1 MRAHRS
7 SHRRL
12 SRVLLVVLA
21 ALLAAAVTGS
31 NGYGYTKPVTYNE
44 GNVVFKDR
52 YLQSPHSWIIVKAVD
67 LIRHDGY
74 TQEADVA
81 QKYLLPMMEG
91 VTYNDVW
98 GDADLAGGSILD
110 YYIPGSP
117 DTNFGYGCAVILGI
131 FAYKNCTEDFQSNG
145 FYGYGNAADEAQY
158 RYDYAKRIVL
168 GNWGTDSRDRSAGWV
183 TDTLLGQDDPM
194 DDNWGTGTTQIDS
207 GGYSGTSF
215 GSGQTPAS
223 SMLYL
228 LQHGT
233 NAQVVFADQSDPA
246 LSTIDVPTFDVVDNH
261 GPGWLDDTFGG
272 ADDVE
277 AYNGYDGHGFAVY
290 ANWTPDTGSGCS
302 DTCNAAPMV
311 VRLPVGSTAH
321 AFFNL
326 GWAIHLLEDQTT
338 PVHTT
343 NDSFTTREVHNDIEK
358 RADEVLTPPYVSY
371 NGQLIKDALPALT
384 LSDFQSL
391 YSFPPSNCAD
401 KAHDPAPDFKSRWY
415 ANTLSRPGEGVAHAY
430 VRQTAETTTAH
441 MPYIECINTED
452 NSSWS
457 DVGYF
462 TSYGLDLGIKSAAGL
477 IRQFIE
483 DVDHTAPIVAI
494 VQPAATT
501 YPHSATI
508 ALNYSATDDLSGVK
522 SLTATLDGQTMVGM
536 PAHGLSSG
544 EKIVL
549 LTEVP
554 TLGPHTFTVTA
565 IDNAGNTTSRSVTFT
580 INVTPSSIQDDVS
593 YFVSTGAITPS
604 EGFLLLQRLRAAAAL
619 RAIGGCTAANLLRSK
634 ATYQAFI
641 NEVNAQTGKTISA
654 AAAAIL
660 ITDAHYLMAQC
671 P

>member
-168 GNWGTDSRDRSAGWV
+168 GNWGADSRDRSAGWV

-371 NGQLIKDALPALT
+371 NGQLVKDALPALT
-384 LSDFQSL
+384 
-391 YSFPPSNCAD
+391 CRT
-401 KAHDPAPDFKSRWY
+401 SR
-415 ANTLSRPGEGVAHAY
+415 ASTRSRPRT
-430 VRQTAETTTAH
+430 VRTRLTTQHRISSPAGTRTRCRGRAKVSLMPTFDRPPRPPPPTCRTSSASTRRTTA
-441 MPYIECINTED
+441 P
-452 NSSWS
+452 
-457 DVGYF
+457 G
-462 TSYGLDLGIKSAAGL
+462 
-477 IRQFIE
+477 
-483 DVDHTAPIVAI
+483 
-494 VQPAATT
+494 ATW
-501 YPHSATI
+501 A
-508 ALNYSATDDLSGVK
+508 
-522 SLTATLDGQTMVGM
+522 
-536 PAHGLSSG
+536 
-544 EKIVL
+544 
-549 LTEVP
+549 
-554 TLGPHTFTVTA
+554 
-565 IDNAGNTTSRSVTFT
+565 TSRVTGST
-580 INVTPSSIQDDVS
+580 SASSRQQGS
-593 YFVSTGAITPS
+593 FVSSSRTSTTRRLPS
-604 EGFLLLQRLRAAAAL
+604 RSSS
-619 RAIGGCTAANLLRSK
+619 LLRRRTRTARRSRS
-634 ATYQAFI
+634 T
-641 NEVNAQTGKTISA
+641 TRPPMT
-654 AAAAIL
+654 
-660 ITDAHYLMAQC
+660 
-671 P
+671 

>member
-1 MRAHRS
+1 
-7 SHRRL
+7 
-12 SRVLLVVLA
+12 VLA
-21 ALLAAAVTGS
+21 VLVIASVTGA

-52 YLQSPHSWIIVKAVD
+52 YLESPHSWIIVKAVD

-74 TQEADVA
+74 SQEADVA

-117 DTNFGYGCAVILGI
+117 GTNFGYGCAGILGI
-131 FAYKNCTEDFQSNG
+131 FAYKNCTQDFQSNG

-168 GNWGTDSRDRSAGWV
+168 GNWGADSRDRSAAWV
-183 TDTLLGQDDPM
+183 TDTLFGQDDPM
-194 DDNWGTGTTQIDS
+194 DGNWGTDTAQIDA

-233 NAQVVFADQSDPA
+233 NAQVVFPAQSDPA
-246 LSTIDVPTFDVVDNH
+246 LSTIYVPTYDVVDNH

-277 AYNGYDGHGFAVY
+277 AFNGYDGHGYAVY
-290 ANWTPDTGSGCS
+290 SNWTPDTGSGCS

-326 GWAIHLLEDQTT
+326 GWSIHLLEDQTT
-338 PVHTT
+338 PVHTS
-343 NDSFTTREVHNDIEK
+343 NDSYTTAEVHNDIEK
-358 RADEVLTPPYVSY
+358 RADEVLNPPYVSY
-371 NGQLIKDALPALT
+371 NGQDIKDELPALD
-384 LSDFQSL
+384 LASFQSL
-391 YSFPPSNCAD
+391 YPFPPSNCAD
-401 KAHDPAPDFKSRWY
+401 KVHNPAPDFKSRWY
-415 ANTLSRPGEGVAHAY
+415 TSTLSHPGEGVAHAY
-430 VRQTAETTTAH
+430 VRQTAEITHAH
-441 MPYIECINTED
+441 LPYIECINTED
-452 NSSWS
+452 NKSWS

-483 DVDHTAPIVAI
+483 DVDHTAPTLAI

-508 ALNYSATDDLSGVK
+508 TLNYSATDDLSGVK
-522 SLTATLDGQTMVGM
+522 SLTATLDGQTTVGV
-536 PAHGLSSG
+536 PPHGLASG
-544 EKIVL
+544 QKIVL

-554 TLGPHTFTVTA
+554 TLGHHTFTITA
-565 IDNAGNTTSRSVTFT
+565 TDYAGNTSTRSVTFT
-580 INVTPSSIQDDVS
+580 INVTPTSIQDDVS
-593 YFVSTGAITPS
+593 YFVSTGAITQG
-604 EGFLLLQRLRAAAAL
+604 EGFSLLQRLKAAAAL
-619 RAIGGCTAANLLRSK
+619 RAVGGCTAANLARSK

-641 NEVNAQTGKTISA
+641 NEVNAQTGKTITA

-660 ITDAHYLMAQC
+660 ISDAQYLMTQC